1 MIRRSGNIVI
11 NMYKLFTKEINIQ
24 LIYTMDINQRENAR
38 CMYIVKY
45 RCLSAQAGPK
55 GGGYPARAPLTVADL

>member
-11 NMYKLFTKEINIQ
+11 LQTIDLDINIQ

-38 CMYIVKY
+38 WMYIIKY
-45 RCLSAQAGPK
+45 RCLSALADPER
-55 GGGYPARAPLTVADL
+55 GG